1 MDISHLKT
9 FLEIYKTRHF
19 RKSAEKLFITQS
31 AASARIKLLEDRLGV
46 ALFTRDK
53 RNIEPTP
60 AAHRF
65 FKYAEMVVTGWDQA
79 KQVVALPDEYELS
92 ISIACMADIWH
103 LFLKNWIVEIKD
115 QRPEFAF
122 NLMINQSHDVSDL
135 LINGALD
142 LGFVFEPI
150 QLPSIEAHEVLEFEI
165 KLFSTTPNQTPEQ
178 ALDKNYIK
186 IDWGVSFEYEY
197 SQEYK
202 DQAISNVRTNY
213 GLMAIDIMKDNGGAA
228 YLPDLSP
235 LKNDPALPLY
245 EVENAFIFKRKL
257 YALYR
262 KDTEVH
268 ENIAEIIN
276 TIKTI
281 IA

>member
-31 AASARIKLLEDRLGV
+31 AASARIKLLEERLGV
-46 ALFTRDK
+46 KLFTRDK

-65 FKYAEMVVTGWDQA
+65 YKYAEMVVTGWDQA
-79 KQVVALPDEYELS
+79 KQVVALPDEYALS
-92 ISIACMADIWH
+92 ITIACMADIWH
-103 LFLKNWIVEIKD
+103 LFLKNWIVKIKD

-122 NLMINQSHDVSDL
+122 NLMINQSNDISEL

-150 QLPSIEAHEVLEFEI
+150 QLPSIEAHEILEFEI
-165 KLFSTTPNQTPEQ
+165 KLLSTTPNQTPEE

-235 LKNDPALPLY
+235 LKNDPTLPLY

-257 YALYR
+257 YALYK
-262 KDTEVH
+262 KDSEVY
-268 ENIAEIIN
+268 ENITEIIN

-281 IA
+281 IS

>member
-31 AASARIKLLEDRLGV
+31 AASARIKLLEERLGV
-46 ALFTRDK
+46 QLFTRDK

-65 FKYAEMVVTGWDQA
+65 YKYAEMVVNGWDQA
-79 KQVVALPDEYELS
+79 KQVVALPGDYELS
-92 ISIACMADIWH
+92 ISMACMADIWH
-103 LFLKNWIVEIKD
+103 LFIKNWIVEIRD
-115 QRPEFAF
+115 QKPEVAF
-122 NLMINQSHDVSDL
+122 NLMINQSNNISEL
-135 LINGALD
+135 LTNGALD

-150 QLPSIEAHEVLEFEI
+150 QLPSIEAYEILEFEI
-165 KLFSTTPNQTPEQ
+165 KLFSTTPDQTPEE
-178 ALDKNYIK
+178 ALDEDYIK

-202 DQAISNVRTNY
+202 DQAIANVRTNY
-213 GLMAIDIMKDNGGAA
+213 GVMAIDILKENGGAA
-228 YLPDLSP
+228 YLPDLNL
-235 LKNDPALPLY
+235 LKNEPTLILH
-245 EVENAFIFKRKL
+245 EVKNTFIFKRKL

-262 KDTEVH
+262 KDTEVSRS
-268 ENIAEIIN
+268 ITDIIN

-281 IA
+281 IT